1 MAFRALGLSVVLIGL
16 VLALGGCGEDGE
28 GSPEGAPERKENRDG
43 GRGRGGPS
51 SSTAERLCSKYR
63 QAVTDVRFSGSSSEQ
78 AEDFRAAARAASAA
92 RKGASRGEVGAGGRA
107 YLDTLDT
114 IIPAYEKVAAA
125 AAKKDRAAFDRALD
139 AAEPADEALDRFAE
153 RAGLER
159 CSLNEPRAGVES
171 RFSQSGFPAL
181 IVPKGRRV
189 PPSPDQRTQVYPLG
203 PDESIVLERGPQIS
217 TGTVSPARAAQAF
230 NNPRSGFHRLEPTGA
245 LGDDQVPMR
254 GYRYENKEDS
264 GILAAFSGQGHIWG
278 MVCASRRPGGP
289 SPKLKGACGRA
300 AETAGFLMF

>member
-1 MAFRALGLSVVLIGL
+1 MACRALGLSVLLTGL

-28 GSPEGAPERKENRDG
+28 ESPEGAPERKENRDG

-63 QAVTDVRFSGSSSEQ
+63 QAVTNVRFSGSSSEQ

-92 RKGASRGEVGAGGRA
+92 RKGASPGELGAGGRA
-107 YLDTLDT
+107 YLGKLDT
-114 IIPAYEKVAAA
+114 IIPAYEKAAAA
-125 AAKKDRAAFDRALD
+125 AAKMDRAAFDRALD
-139 AAEPADEALDRFAE
+139 VAEPADEALDTFAE

-159 CSLNEPRAGVES
+159 CSLNEPLAGES
-171 RFSQSGFPAL
+171 RVSQSGFPAL

-203 PDESIVLERGPQIS
+203 PDESIVLERGPQIP

-230 NNPRSGFHRLEPTGA
+230 NNPRSGFRRLEPTGA

-254 GYRYENKEDS
+254 GYRYKNKGDS

-278 MVCASRRPGGP
+278 LVCASRRQGGP
-289 SPKLKGACGRA
+289 SPKLNGACGRA